1 MMRHLIFIVALCFV
15 MLIAEAEV
23 EIENI
28 IASEAEVTGKMLF
41 IGRCGSCHELPEA
54 SALKPAQW
62 KAVLKKMQKR
72 MDFLKV
78 PPLTDEENIKIYSW
92 LTR

>member
-1 MMRHLIFIVALCFV
+1 MQRLFFIVALCSV
-15 MLIAEAEV
+15 MLIAQAEV
-23 EIENI
+23 ETEVVETN
-28 IASEAEVTGKMLF
+28 SVEVTGEILF
-41 IGRCGSCHELPEA
+41 IGRCGSCHELPEP
-54 SALKPAQW
+54 SALKPTQW

-78 PPLTDEENIKIYSW
+78 PPLTDEENHKVYNW